1 VLVVVLAALLGWRI
15 RKHHAE
21 RNAEQPSA
29 LTAPARPASRPAETV
44 AGERGR

>member
-21 RNAEQPSA
+21 RNAEQP
-29 LTAPARPASRPAETV
+29 
-44 AGERGR
+44 